1 MSNRCDLIANKKVMV
16 GNNVSKSKRRTKR
29 RFYPNLQEVSLQS
42 EILGIKVPLKLAVST
57 LRTINNKYGNLDGF
71 LLNYKFGR
79 MTEEARVLRSKVKK
93 VQAKKQA

>member
-1 MSNRCDLIANKKVMV
+1 MV